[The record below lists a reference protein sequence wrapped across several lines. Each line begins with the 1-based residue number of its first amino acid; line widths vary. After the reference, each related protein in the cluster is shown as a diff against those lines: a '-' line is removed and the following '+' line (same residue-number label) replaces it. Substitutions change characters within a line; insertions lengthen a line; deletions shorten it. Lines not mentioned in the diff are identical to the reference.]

1 MTLDSDLLMTRR
13 IVLILL
19 LLVAAGVAA
28 WTTLRLVRP
37 GSHTLRTND
46 PDALENTASP
56 DSWEDAVEQVKAD
69 RGEPSGVSVR
79 VETPP
84 ELKHYSERHW
94 FLATQVAEVAK
105 QKIDTCQNY
114 MDLAA
119 MIQQG
124 EMVSVPSVTDSY
136 VLFGVGELADE
147 DPFLRYQDN
156 RSVELYDESQ
166 LNQAYKQL
174 DDERAQLQSEI
185 ASLKSE
191 STKLSRRERTKR
203 NELQKQI
210 AALQGELNSIT
221 EDRKRLDEF
230 YGKTETRQ
238 KLFSD
243 YEALKTL
250 ATDFA
255 GRSYDIANPVDRKAM
270 KIHMLSSLRPPALKI
285 LEEVASAYHLQFGR
299 RLPASSLVR
308 PEQYQRALRRV
319 NRNAILIDTPPHSTG
334 LAFDIDFRYMSGA
347 EQTFVMNELA
357 RLKRE
362 GRIEVIRERNANYH
376 VFAFIDGTRPNDQLI
391 AASLEE
397 ARGGPVQ
404 QAHHA
409 PKKAAHVK
417 SRKASKR
424 SVKARKTQR
433 SRANVRQSR
442 RRPR

>member
-1 MTLDSDLLMTRR
+1 MTRR

-19 LLVAAGVAA
+19 LLVAPGVAV
-28 WTTLRLVRP
+28 WTTLRFVRP
-37 GSHTLRTND
+37 GLQRAND
-46 PDALENTASP
+46 PAAVENNAPP

-69 RGEPSGVSVR
+69 RGEAAGVNVS

-105 QKIDTCQNY
+105 QRVHPCRNY

-124 EMVSVPSVTDSY
+124 EMVPVPAVTDSY

-147 DPFLRYQDN
+147 DPFLRYEDD

-174 DDERAQLQSEI
+174 DDKRAQLQSEI
-185 ASLKSE
+185 ESLKSQ
-191 STKLSRRERTKR
+191 STKLGKRERTKR
-203 NELQKQI
+203 DELQKQI
-210 AALQGELNSIT
+210 TALQGELNSIT
-221 EDRKRLDEF
+221 EDKERLDEF
-230 YGKTETRQ
+230 YGQAETRQ
-238 KLFSD
+238 KMFSD
-243 YEALKTL
+243 YEALKAL
-250 ATDFA
+250 ARNFA
-255 GRSYDIANPVDRKAM
+255 GRSYDIANPADRKAM
-270 KIHMLSSLRPPALKI
+270 KIHMLGSLRPPALKI

-334 LAFDIDFRYMSGA
+334 LAFDIDFRYMSGP
-347 EQTFVMNELA
+347 EQTFVMNELP

-376 VFAFIDGTRPNDQLI
+376 VFAFIDGTRPHDQLI

-409 PKKAAHVK
+409 PKKASNVS
-417 SRKASKR
+417 SRKAAKR

-433 SRANVRQSR
+433 SRANARQNR
-442 RRPR
+442 RGRR

>member
-1 MTLDSDLLMTRR
+1 MSRR
-13 IVLILL
+13 IVLILFL
-19 LLVAAGVAA
+19 FVAAGAVVWA
-28 WTTLRLVRP
+28 TLRFVRP
-37 GSHTLRTND
+37 RLHSFRANES
-46 PDALENTASP
+46 AAIENSASP
-56 DSWEDAVEQVKAD
+56 DSWADAVEQVKAD
-69 RGEPSGVSVR
+69 RGEPAGTGAG

-105 QKIDTCQNY
+105 QKVDSCQNY

-124 EMVSVPSVTDSY
+124 EMVTLPAVTDSY

-147 DPFLRYQDN
+147 EPFSRKEDD

-166 LNQAYKQL
+166 LNHAYKQL
-174 DDERAQLQSEI
+174 DERGAQLQSEI
-185 ASLKSE
+185 TSLKSAA
-191 STKLSRRERTKR
+191 TKLGKRERTKR
-203 NELQKQI
+203 SELQKQI
-210 AALQGELNSIT
+210 TALQGELNSLT
-221 EDRKRLDEF
+221 EDKERLDQF
-230 YGKTETRQ
+230 YSQPESRQ
-238 KLFSD
+238 KLFAD
-243 YEALKTL
+243 YEALKAL
-250 ATDFA
+250 ARNFA
-255 GRSYDIANPVDRKAM
+255 GRSYDIDNPADRQAM
-270 KIHMLSSLRPPALKI
+270 KIHMLSSLRPAAVKV

-334 LAFDIDFRYMSGA
+334 LAFDIDFRYMSGP

-376 VFAFIDGTRPNDQLI
+376 VFAFIDGTRPNDELI
-391 AASLEE
+391 TASLEE

-404 QAHHA
+404 QTHHA
-409 PKKAAHVK
+409 PKKATSVR

-424 SVKARKTQR
+424 SVKTRKTQR
-433 SRANVRQSR
+433 PRSTVRQNR
-442 RRPR
+442 RRRG